1 MTSQDDKLLAM
12 LFPDNEATANYLWWM
27 QSAGYMLRRNGSQV
41 DFVAMGYALAWFMR
55 SFD

>member
-27 QSAGYMLRRNGSQV
+27 QSAGYMLRRNGSQA
-41 DFVAMGYALAWFMR
+41 DFVAIGYALAWFMR